1 MSNAGR
7 PLSPHL
13 SIFRWPITMAL
24 SILHR
29 VTGVAM
35 AVGLLVFASWLMA
48 ASGSADYYTVV
59 AGLLGSPLGKLLL
72 IGWSTA
78 FFLHLANGVRHLIW
92 DAGYG
97 FEKSQ
102 ASSSGWFVV
111 VITVVLTAAFWV
123 LV

>member
-29 VTGVAM
+29 VTGVAL

-48 ASGSADYYTVV
+48 ASGSADYYGII
-59 AGLLGSPLGKLLL
+59 AGLLGSPLGKLML
-72 IGWSTA
+72 IGWSAA
-78 FFLHLANGVRHLIW
+78 FFLHLANGIRHLIW

-111 VITVVLTAAFWV
+111 VITVVLTAAFWG

>member
-1 MSNAGR
+1 MSNTGR

-35 AVGLLVFASWLMA
+35 AAGLIVYAAWLMA
-48 ASGSADYYTVV
+48 AAGDASAYETL
-59 AGLLGSPLGKLLL
+59 AGLLGSLPGQLLL
-72 IGWSTA
+72 VAWTAA
-78 FFLHLANGVRHLIW
+78 FFLHLSNGIRHLVW
-92 DAGYG
+92 DTGRG

-102 ASSSGWFVV
+102 ATSSGWFVV
-111 VITVVLTAAFWV
+111 AAAVVLTGLFWV
-123 LV
+123 ML